1 MGACCSRNDDI
12 MEMATRRA
20 FMEEEEEEEGDDAA
34 SYLFEAEEQG
44 DGEEGGGDCSARVRL
59 RGSSMAVAMY
69 SQQGWKGVNQDSMTV
84 WEGFAGDK
92 DAIFSGTFDGHGPY
106 GHKVSRHVRDT
117 LPSKLQSQLKP
128 LMNDDNDS
136 NLDTETW
143 FPKWK
148 AIFVNAFEELDKEL
162 HAHPKIDC
170 ICSGSTAVTVIKQK
184 EHLVIANLGDSR
196 AVICT
201 RDNKNHIVPVQLTV
215 DQKPNIPSEA
225 ERIKHCRGRV
235 FALEEEPDV
244 HRLWLPDE
252 DCPGL
257 AMARAFGDFC
267 LKDFGLISTPQ
278 ISYRKLTDK
287 DEFVV
292 LATDGVWD
300 VLSNKEVIKIVSSAS
315 KRSDAPKLVIEKAVR
330 AWRIKHPTSK
340 VDDCTVTC
348 LFLKVPPPPTSAC
361 NKSTRR
367 SRSLST
373 ASSDISCTSF
383 RTARNSEV
391 SEVELEAG
399 PEEYWNALE
408 GVSRSNSMLKLPRF
422 AKALSWHRK
431 SFKVE
436 EDTCAH

>member
-1 MGACCSRNDDI
+1 MGACCSRNDDVL
-12 MEMATRRA
+12 ELATRRA
-20 FMEEEEEEEGDDAA
+20 FMEEEEQEEGEDAG
-34 SYLFEAEEQG
+34 SCLFGTEEQG
-44 DGEEGGGDCSARVRL
+44 DGEEGGGDSARVRL

-92 DAIFSGTFDGHGPY
+92 DTIFSGTFDGHGPY

-117 LPSKLQSQLKP
+117 LPSKLQSQLKR
-128 LMNDDNDS
+128 LMNDDS

-148 AIFVNAFEELDKEL
+148 AIFVNAFEEVDKEL
-162 HAHPKIDC
+162 HAHPMIDC
-170 ICSGSTAVTVIKQK
+170 ICSGSTAVTIIKQR

-225 ERIKHCRGRV
+225 ERIRHCRGRI
-235 FALEEEPDV
+235 FALQEEPDV

-278 ISYRKLTDK
+278 ISYRKLTDN

-292 LATDGVWD
+292 LASDGVWD
-300 VLSNKEVIKIVSSAS
+300 VLPNKEVIKIVSSAS

-340 VDDCTVTC
+340 VDDCTVVC
-348 LFLKVPPPPTSAC
+348 VFLKVPPPTSAS

-383 RTARNSEV
+383 RTARSSEV

-399 PEEYWNALE
+399 SEEYWNALE

-422 AKALSWHRK
+422 TKALSWHRK